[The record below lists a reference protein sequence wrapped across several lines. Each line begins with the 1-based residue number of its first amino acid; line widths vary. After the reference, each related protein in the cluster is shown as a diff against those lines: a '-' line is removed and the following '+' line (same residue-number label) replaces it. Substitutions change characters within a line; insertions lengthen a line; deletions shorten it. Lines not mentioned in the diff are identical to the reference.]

1 MDFGHD
7 MRVQWGGDVDD
18 GIMQSTTFPPAMEF
32 GRLVR
37 EQLPQGALYNPG
49 PTSQDATTDM
59 YGAPSGELI
68 IGAHDSKI
76 HDPSYTP
83 IVHSLLVKD
92 LGGKGKFY
100 PKGHLVAVFSK
111 VEQNQPS
118 RRRLMKRHQEQPT
131 PCIFQRGLNNIQK
144 GVTVDDVLPTR
155 LYPLSEG
162 VIFPKT
168 SDTEH
173 VAITVHDHAEVITCD
188 PRTVRDKLND
198 GFYQNI
204 QRMSPEYYREGST
217 FTANVNDSLWVW
229 ACPREGHEDEAVF
242 VPVVNPVEARRYLYH
257 IGTLKQ
263 AYTPDDD
270 TWVVSFAPL

>member
-1 MDFGHD
+1 MQ
-7 MRVQWGGDVDD
+7 VQWGGDVDD
-18 GIMQSTTFPPAMEF
+18 GIMRSTTFPPAMEF
-32 GRLVR
+32 GTLVR
-37 EQLPQGALYNPG
+37 ERLPQGALYNPG
-49 PTSQDATTDM
+49 PTPQDATTDM
-59 YGAPSGELI
+59 FGVPSGELI

-100 PKGHLVAVFSK
+100 PKGHLVAVYPK
-111 VEQNQPS
+111 VAQNQPS
-118 RRRLMKRHQEQPT
+118 RRRLLKRQQEQPT
-131 PCIFQRGLNNIQK
+131 PCIFQK
-144 GVTVDDVLPTR
+144 GTEMARDRTIVEVDIPVN

-168 SDTEH
+168 SDTER

-188 PRTVRDKLND
+188 PRTVLDKLD
-198 GFYQNI
+198 DADRTIIRRLGGDYYQN
-204 QRMSPEYYREGST
+204 GST
-217 FTANVNDSLWVW
+217 FTANVNDSLWVFL
-229 ACPREGHEDEAVF
+229 AQDNRLGHEDEVVF
-242 VPVVNPVEARRYLYH
+242 VPIVNPNRVQQYLYH

>member
-1 MDFGHD
+1 MNFGHD

-18 GIMQSTTFPPAMEF
+18 SHMQSTTFPPAMEF
-32 GRLVR
+32 GTLVR

-49 PTSQDATTDM
+49 PTPQDATTDM
-59 YGAPSGELI
+59 FGAPSGELI

-100 PKGHLVAVFSK
+100 PKGQLVLVTAK
-111 VEQNQPS
+111 DDPPKMS
-118 RRRLMKRHQEQPT
+118 RRRMMRKFEEHPT
-131 PCIFQRGLNNIQK
+131 PCVFQHGFQSLAKDIQ
-144 GVTVDDVLPTR
+144 GV
-155 LYPLSEG
+155 YPLSEG
-162 VIFPKT
+162 IIFPKT
-168 SDTEH
+168 SDTER

-188 PRTVRDKLND
+188 PREVKSKIDPV
-198 GFYQNI
+198 FYTSLETDFPYYKDAHFYANI
-204 QRMSPEYYREGST
+204 NS
-217 FTANVNDSLWVW
+217 SLWVTIFQEKNN
-229 ACPREGHEDEAVF
+229 PDELVF
-242 VPVVNPVEARRYLYH
+242 IPVVDPPAGKITNIMYH

-270 TWVVSFAPL
+270 TWIVSFAPV